1 MTTNDAELAP
11 STRAMLAALDRRRDE
26 MKLIF
31 SPGQLGIVADR
42 SKNGKRRPGSVRHR
56 AIR

>member
-1 MTTNDAELAP
+1 
-11 STRAMLAALDRRRDE
+11 MLAALDRRRDE